1 GLGTVTLPLVAPD
14 GLSIEV
20 DDLAWSPDSSH
31 VAWLG
36 SAYVPG
42 EGPTNEDTK
51 WLGSGDSGLGGA
63 RQWSLETKGTWPSEI
78 VVDNRGRGFVIG
90 DQAWPFGEDPDL
102 SAIPADSGR
111 SFPVDED
118 WYATNDR
125 GAALT
130 ADGRT
135 LLLGG
140 PNATGGKPGATTTHL

>member
-1 GLGTVTLPLVAPD
+1 KLAYAYRERSDDSIEEETGVGVIDLLEGGLGTVTLPLVAPD
-14 GLSIEV
+14 GLSIEA

-102 SAIPADSGR
+102 SAIPA
-111 SFPVDED
+111 
-118 WYATNDR
+118 
-125 GAALT
+125 
-130 ADGRT
+130 
-135 LLLGG
+135 
-140 PNATGGKPGATTTHL
+140 